1 VGRSSGASIEPTG
14 HPTAG
19 RRLTHRIGT
28 WCRLGGR
35 GGRGRLRRSR
45 PRSSPPVSDDPGVVH
60 IHGLGINPRDGAPYA
75 ATHTGLFVIREGAA
89 SRVADRY
96 QDTMG
101 FTVVGPDH
109 FLGSGHGEQRRE
121 SLHPPVDG
129 DVVDLDAALGEQ
141 LFDVAVGQA
150 EAQVP
155 AHRQHDDV
163 GREAATRERRAGHG
177 CRAGPAGSHG
187 SSLPA
192 QGAPN
197 RCNSAG
203 EGDVR
208 APTSCLEVAWT
219 GSVPPTASS
228 TPFG

>member
-1 VGRSSGASIEPTG
+1 
-14 HPTAG
+14 
-19 RRLTHRIGT
+19 
-28 WCRLGGR
+28 
-35 GGRGRLRRSR
+35 
-45 PRSSPPVSDDPGVVH
+45 
-60 IHGLGINPRDGAPYA
+60 
-75 ATHTGLFVIREGAA
+75 
-89 SRVADRY
+89 VADRF

-121 SLHPPVDG
+121 SLHPPLDG
-129 DVVDLDAALGEQ
+129 DVVVLDAAFGEQ
-141 LFDVAVGQA
+141 LFDIAVGQA
-150 EAQVP
+150 EAQLP

-163 GREAATRERRAGHG
+163 GREAPTRERQAGHG

-208 APTSCLEVAWT
+208 APTSCLGVSLDGFSAADGFIDASWVTEVYRVHRCELSQRRW
-219 GSVPPTASS
+219 VQRE
-228 TPFG
+228 